1 MQQKCDGG
9 LLEEIDHNKQ
19 CSIQRDSQMTPRLK
33 RPISRQVVSLCGSTC
48 IARAISCLVLQVLL
62 VLVLELIISQSTQ
75 LSLVRELEL
84 IIQQSRNLLS
94 VDQPHHRPPATLTL
108 TITMTI
114 ATMMSTTTTTTNTIT
129 TIDHLQHVV
138 AKLPVNFAHSHCNKT
153 RGEPWKMTH
162 SSETEIFG
170 QILAFG
176 AHLI

>member
-62 VLVLELIISQSTQ
+62 VLVPELIISCLVLQVLLVLVLELIISQSTQ

-84 IIQQSRNLLS
+84 IIQQCRNLLS

-114 ATMMSTTTTTTNTIT
+114 ATMMWTTTTTTNTIT
-129 TIDHLQHVV
+129 TIDHLRLVV
-138 AKLPVNFAHSHCNKT
+138 INLPVNFAHS
-153 RGEPWKMTH
+153 
-162 SSETEIFG
+162 
-170 QILAFG
+170 QLQ
-176 AHLI
+176 

>member
-9 LLEEIDHNKQ
+9 LLEETDHNKQ

-94 VDQPHHRPPATLTL
+94 VDQPHHRPP
-108 TITMTI
+108 I
-114 ATMMSTTTTTTNTIT
+114 
-129 TIDHLQHVV
+129 
-138 AKLPVNFAHSHCNKT
+138 
-153 RGEPWKMTH
+153 
-162 SSETEIFG
+162 
-170 QILAFG
+170 
-176 AHLI
+176 